1 MRTGTAA
8 TWSESKNFCALSDED
23 RHLGHIVRA
32 GEGWLAFDA
41 THLNEQGS
49 WFLSLGFYPE
59 ITVAKEAVEEVTR
72 HRQVTTSATAFASR

>member
-1 MRTGTAA
+1 MQTGTLLS
-8 TWSESKNFCALSDED
+8 WSESKNFCALSDED

-49 WFLSLGFYPE
+49 WFLSLGFYPA
-59 ITVAKEAVEEVTR
+59 IMAAKEAVEAATLR
-72 HRQVTTSATAFASR
+72 RRTATASSASVSG